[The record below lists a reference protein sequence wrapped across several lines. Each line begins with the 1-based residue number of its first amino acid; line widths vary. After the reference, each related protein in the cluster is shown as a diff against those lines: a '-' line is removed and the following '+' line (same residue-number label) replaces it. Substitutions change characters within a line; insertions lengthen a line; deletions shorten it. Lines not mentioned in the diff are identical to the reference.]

1 MIKVL
6 IADDEP
12 LLLRSLKKS
21 IEMMDGEYS
30 VIDTASDGKSA
41 LKKAEALNPDVIFT
55 DIRMPIFD
63 GLEFV
68 GKLRE
73 KGISAKIVLISG
85 YKEFEYA
92 KKAITLGVE
101 DYLVKPINP
110 LVLQKILQKM
120 KAELQE
126 DIHEKQEAYL
136 QAVIH
141 GGKIEM
147 EDCFFDEKTEICVLY
162 LCFGTYI
169 SYRNIQFKIND
180 DSSYNKE
187 IIQILD
193 AQNKKYWIL
202 DGKYDNERIVVI
214 KADKITGDHLGR
226 EIYQAVQDKLVVNVT
241 GVYNSGI
248 RTAEQFREKMLET
261 GIVLRKKLIFSEGR
275 YIEAQK
281 YSEERLKKK
290 ASEGRISDYGYFER
304 MIKDKKY
311 QDIGFFIKK
320 RLRECQEEHWTQ
332 EELTELL
339 RGWLFTVEQQLRKH
353 FESSMI
359 DLTVTVSQDYDELE
373 KNLVNFF
380 ESVIDEQDEN
390 PLSQVSVHTMESVKE
405 YIDYHYTEKLSIM
418 EIADKF
424 NFSYSYL
431 CTSFKRYFG
440 ESPNDYIIK
449 KRIYKAKLL
458 FDSDPVL
465 SIKETAAMTGYDNPY
480 YFSRIFKNVTGI
492 SPSQYKKRSNEKNEI

>member
-73 KGISAKIVLISG
+73 KGISAKTVLISG

-214 KADKITGDHLGR
+214 EADKITGDHLGR

-405 YIDYHYTEKLSIM
+405 YIDYYYTEKLSIM

-465 SIKETAAMTGYDNPY
+465 SIKETAAMAGYDNPY

>member
-136 QAVIH
+136 KAVIH

-202 DGKYDNERIVVI
+202 DGKYDAPYNRLMEDAKFLEEYGCTAVVVTCNTAHFFMDMIEHELRIPFISMIRESAKEVASLHPGSVVAVLATDGTVKAGLYQRALEAEDLIPWVPDADIQKEVMYQIYDRIKKGLPCDKASWQKIEDACLEAGCSRVLLACTELSVI
-214 KADKITGDHLGR
+214 KND
-226 EIYQAVQDKLVVNVT
+226 
-241 GVYNSGI
+241 
-248 RTAEQFREKMLET
+248 
-261 GIVLRKKLIFSEGR
+261 
-275 YIEAQK
+275 
-281 YSEERLKKK
+281 
-290 ASEGRISDYGYFER
+290 
-304 MIKDKKY
+304 
-311 QDIGFFIKK
+311 
-320 RLRECQEEHWTQ
+320 
-332 EELTELL
+332 
-339 RGWLFTVEQQLRKH
+339 
-353 FESSMI
+353 
-359 DLTVTVSQDYDELE
+359 
-373 KNLVNFF
+373 
-380 ESVIDEQDEN
+380 
-390 PLSQVSVHTMESVKE
+390 
-405 YIDYHYTEKLSIM
+405 EKLSDWYIDPM
-418 EIADKF
+418 EILAKRVIE
-424 NFSYSYL
+424 FS
-431 CTSFKRYFG
+431 
-440 ESPNDYIIK
+440 
-449 KRIYKAKLL
+449 
-458 FDSDPVL
+458 
-465 SIKETAAMTGYDNPY
+465 
-480 YFSRIFKNVTGI
+480 
-492 SPSQYKKRSNEKNEI
+492 

>member
-214 KADKITGDHLGR
+214 EADKITGDHLGR

-261 GIVLRKKLIFSEGR
+261 GIVLNKNT
-275 YIEAQK
+275 
-281 YSEERLKKK
+281 
-290 ASEGRISDYGYFER
+290 
-304 MIKDKKY
+304 IK
-311 QDIGFFIKK
+311 I
-320 RLRECQEEHWTQ
+320 
-332 EELTELL
+332 
-339 RGWLFTVEQQLRKH
+339 
-353 FESSMI
+353 
-359 DLTVTVSQDYDELE
+359 
-373 KNLVNFF
+373 
-380 ESVIDEQDEN
+380 
-390 PLSQVSVHTMESVKE
+390 
-405 YIDYHYTEKLSIM
+405 
-418 EIADKF
+418 
-424 NFSYSYL
+424 
-431 CTSFKRYFG
+431 
-440 ESPNDYIIK
+440 
-449 KRIYKAKLL
+449 
-458 FDSDPVL
+458 
-465 SIKETAAMTGYDNPY
+465 
-480 YFSRIFKNVTGI
+480 
-492 SPSQYKKRSNEKNEI
+492 

>member
-73 KGISAKIVLISG
+73 KGISAKTVLISG

-162 LCFGTYI
+162 LCFDTYI

-214 KADKITGDHLGR
+214 EADKITGDHLGR

-241 GVYNSGI
+241 GVYSGGI

-281 YSEERLKKK
+281 YSEEGLKKK

-339 RGWLFTVEQQLRKH
+339 RGWLFTVEQQFRKH

-405 YIDYHYTEKLSIM
+405 YIDYYYTEKLSIM

-465 SIKETAAMTGYDNPY
+465 SIKETAAMAGYDNPY

>member
-1 MIKVL
+1 
-6 IADDEP
+6 
-12 LLLRSLKKS
+12 
-21 IEMMDGEYS
+21 
-30 VIDTASDGKSA
+30 
-41 LKKAEALNPDVIFT
+41 
-55 DIRMPIFD
+55 
-63 GLEFV
+63 
-68 GKLRE
+68 
-73 KGISAKIVLISG
+73 
-85 YKEFEYA
+85 
-92 KKAITLGVE
+92 
-101 DYLVKPINP
+101 
-110 LVLQKILQKM
+110 
-120 KAELQE
+120 
-126 DIHEKQEAYL
+126 
-136 QAVIH
+136 
-141 GGKIEM
+141 
-147 EDCFFDEKTEICVLY
+147 
-162 LCFGTYI
+162 
-169 SYRNIQFKIND
+169 
-180 DSSYNKE
+180 
-187 IIQILD
+187 
-193 AQNKKYWIL
+193 
-202 DGKYDNERIVVI
+202 
-214 KADKITGDHLGR
+214 
-226 EIYQAVQDKLVVNVT
+226 
-241 GVYNSGI
+241 
-248 RTAEQFREKMLET
+248 MLET

-281 YSEERLKKK
+281 YSEEGLKKK

-465 SIKETAAMTGYDNPY
+465 SIKETAAMAGYDNPY